1 MQKKTGQVKWYHFS
15 SGHFTS
21 CPLNAGGGL
30 LIRLRLNAKD
40 REKNMEDAQTNGQ
53 ETTVQPIENMVQID
67 DGKMFTTSLV
77 IAEAFEKNHYDVL
90 KAISNLEC
98 SPEFNERNFAAVEY
112 KDAKGEMRPA
122 YHLTRDGF
130 SFLAMGFTGK
140 KAATWKEKFLE
151 AFNAME
157 KALLAQRDGEAIPI
171 DQDEAPSLPEET
183 RSSHFFRSRRKIGK
197 GDLAALSG
205 LLHLEALIQEETWEN
220 AAERLCR
227 RMNITNIVELPKS
240 KFNESIGNIFEELF
254 LVKKDKQ
261 QGEMTSTEN
270 LRLTLHGLIS
280 FWRNLSDYK
289 ETEIRTYVFNRC
301 GVDSLDEL
309 VTDRDFFKAI
319 LAVWSGFSNH
329 SLKWKCW

>member
-1 MQKKTGQVKWYHFS
+1 
-15 SGHFTS
+15 
-21 CPLNAGGGL
+21 
-30 LIRLRLNAKD
+30 
-40 REKNMEDAQTNGQ
+40 MEDSQTNGQ
-53 ETTVQPIENMVQID
+53 EITVQPIENMVQID
-67 DGKMFTTSLV
+67 DGKMFTTSLI
-77 IAEAFEKNHYDVL
+77 IAQAFEKEHKDVL

-98 SPEFNERNFAAVEY
+98 SKEFHERNFAPMVYEAEIGSG
-112 KDAKGEMRPA
+112 AKREFPA
-122 YHLTRDGF
+122 YRLTRDGF
-130 SFLAMGFTGK
+130 AFLAMGFTGK
-140 KAATWKEKFLE
+140 KAAAWKEKFLE

-157 KALLAQRDGEAIPI
+157 KALLAQRDGEAVPI
-171 DQDEAPSLPEET
+171 DQDEVPSLPEET
-183 RSSHFFRSRRKIGK
+183 RSSNFFRSRRKIGK

-205 LLHLEALIQEETWEN
+205 ILHLEALIQKETWEN

-240 KFNESIGNIFEELF
+240 KFNESVGNILEDLF

-261 QGEMTSTEN
+261 QGEVTSTEN

-280 FWRNLSDYK
+280 FWHNLSDYK

-309 VTDRDFFKAI
+309 VTDRDLFKAI
-319 LAVWSGFSNH
+319 LAVWSGLSNH

>member
-1 MQKKTGQVKWYHFS
+1 
-15 SGHFTS
+15 
-21 CPLNAGGGL
+21 
-30 LIRLRLNAKD
+30 
-40 REKNMEDAQTNGQ
+40 MEDSQTNGQ
-53 ETTVQPIENMVQID
+53 EIAVQPIENMVQID
-67 DGKMFTTSLV
+67 DGKMFTTSLIV
-77 IAEAFEKNHYDVL
+77 AQAFEKEHKDVL

-98 SPEFNERNFAAVEY
+98 SDDFRERNFAPSSYTAETGNGAVREY
-112 KDAKGEMRPA
+112 PL
-122 YHLTRDGF
+122 YQITRDGF
-130 SFLAMGFTGK
+130 AFLAMGFTGK
-140 KAATWKEKFLE
+140 KAAAWKEKFLE

-157 KALLAQRDGEAIPI
+157 KALLAQRGGEAVPI
-171 DQDEAPSLPEET
+171 DQDEVHSLPEET
-183 RSSHFFRSRRKIGK
+183 RSSNFFRSRRKIGK

-205 LLHLEALIQEETWEN
+205 ILHLEALIQEETWEN

-240 KFNESIGNIFEELF
+240 KFNESVGNILEGLF

-261 QGEMTSTEN
+261 RGEATSTEN

-309 VTDRDFFKAI
+309 VTDRDLFKAI

>member
-1 MQKKTGQVKWYHFS
+1 
-15 SGHFTS
+15 
-21 CPLNAGGGL
+21 
-30 LIRLRLNAKD
+30 
-40 REKNMEDAQTNGQ
+40 MEDSQTNGQ
-53 ETTVQPIENMVQID
+53 EITVQPIENMVQID
-67 DGKMFTTSLV
+67 DGKMFTTSLI
-77 IAEAFEKNHYDVL
+77 IAQAFEKEHKDVL

-98 SPEFNERNFAAVEY
+98 SKEFHERNFAPMVYEAEIGSG
-112 KDAKGEMRPA
+112 AKREFPA
-122 YHLTRDGF
+122 YRLTRDGF
-130 SFLAMGFTGK
+130 AFLAMGFTGK
-140 KAATWKEKFLE
+140 KAAAWKEKFLE

-157 KALLAQRDGEAIPI
+157 KALLAQRDGEAVPI
-171 DQDEAPSLPEET
+171 DQDEVPSLPEET
-183 RSSHFFRSRRKIGK
+183 RSSNFFRSRRKIGK

-205 LLHLEALIQEETWEN
+205 ILHLEALIQEETWEN

-240 KFNESIGNIFEELF
+240 KFNESVGNILEDLF

-261 QGEMTSTEN
+261 QGEVTSTEN

-309 VTDRDFFKAI
+309 VTDRDLFKAI
-319 LAVWSGFSNH
+319 LAVWSGLSNH